1 MKFIDE
7 TVISVKAGNGGDGCL
22 SFRREKY
29 IPFGGPDGGDGGK
42 GGSVIAIARDGL
54 NTLADFRNQNEFRAS
69 NGERGGGKNKKGKA
83 GNDLIIELPV
93 GSVIYDD
100 ESGNEICDLDS
111 DGQNIELAKGGD
123 FGLGNTRFK
132 SSTNRAPRKIT
143 KGTKGEVK
151 KYKIIL
157 KVLADVGLV
166 GLPNVG
172 KSSILAAISMA
183 RPKIADYEFTTL
195 YPNLGVVLIN
205 EYEKFVVADIPGL
218 IKGASSGSGLG
229 IQFLKHIS
237 RTKLL
242 LHVIDITDN
251 DTNKIAKDIAVIETE
266 LKNYDG
272 KLYNM
277 NRWYVFNKTD
287 LYEENDLME
296 LKNSIVKN
304 YDSNVY
310 FTSTVN
316 KKGLDIMCS
325 DIWNHLRDI
334 YND

>member
-1 MKFIDE
+1 
-7 TVISVKAGNGGDGCL
+7 
-22 SFRREKY
+22 
-29 IPFGGPDGGDGGK
+29 
-42 GGSVIAIARDGL
+42 
-54 NTLADFRNQNEFRAS
+54 
-69 NGERGGGKNKKGKA
+69 
-83 GNDLIIELPV
+83 
-93 GSVIYDD
+93 
-100 ESGNEICDLDS
+100 
-111 DGQNIELAKGGD
+111 
-123 FGLGNTRFK
+123 
-132 SSTNRAPRKIT
+132 
-143 KGTKGEVK
+143 
-151 KYKIIL
+151 
-157 KVLADVGLV
+157 
-166 GLPNVG
+166 
-172 KSSILAAISMA
+172 MA

-334 YND
+334 YDD